1 MKLHLSVCPGT
12 PPLQERLQCD
22 FHQPLIGSVVSG
34 CISNKDLGWLQNM
47 SSIPSSQSTLYL
59 TYSVT
64 PWKDSLE
71 AEAAPLP
78 PGGTQAASSW
88 FCRCY
93 TGRWGRGS
101 PLSSFHF
108 GRGPWWSGGLGQCS
122 TSPLPPSRAFLCKG
136 TPRTGSPKRVWPLL
150 LSQSTGP
157 INNNC
162 KYTYIPSPPGYW
174 SVPQTCQL
182 QTHFTVKYHR
192 TQRRPKCSYT
202 ELKSTQSPAFNHSA
216 RVHSTNIHWASTMC
230 QTLSC
235 IFENLGWRDK
245 VSAIM
250 EFVFPGKIN

>member
-1 MKLHLSVCPGT
+1 MWLPQTTDPECCFWLYLKQGP
-12 PPLQERLQCD
+12 RLTSKYAI
-22 FHQPLIGSVVSG
+22 HS
-34 CISNKDLGWLQNM
+34 
-47 SSIPSSQSTLYL
+47 SSQATL

-71 AEAAPLP
+71 EEAAPLP

-88 FCRCY
+88 SCRCY
-93 TGRWGRGS
+93 TGRSGRGS

-108 GRGPWWSGGLGQCS
+108 GRGPWWSGGLGQWS

-136 TPRTGSPKRVWPLL
+136 TPRIGSPKRVWPLL
-150 LSQSTGP
+150 LPQSTGP

-162 KYTYIPSPPGYW
+162 KYRYIPSPLGYW

-182 QTHFTVKYHR
+182 QTRFTVKYHGHKEGL
-192 TQRRPKCSYT
+192 TAHILNSSQP
-202 ELKSTQSPAFNHSA
+202 NHQHSLTHPW
-216 RVHSTNIHWASTMC
+216 VHSTNIHWTSTMC

-235 IFENLGWRDK
+235 IFENLGWKDK